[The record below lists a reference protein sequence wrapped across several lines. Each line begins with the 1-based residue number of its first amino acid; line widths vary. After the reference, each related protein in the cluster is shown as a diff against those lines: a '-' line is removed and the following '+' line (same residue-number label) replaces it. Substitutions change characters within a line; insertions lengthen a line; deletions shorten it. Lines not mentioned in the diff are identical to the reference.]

1 MGNDTDSDTD
11 RQEHTH
17 WDVSGWWR
25 SLRNRRFFDAAGEGC
40 QLDGRCWEVKGH
52 VTLGS
57 HCVLRN
63 NLVFRTHKEG
73 RILIGDG
80 VELADYVLLMANQLV
95 EVGANSYIGPHC
107 VLRDTNHSFRGSDLH
122 WRLLPHQT
130 DPIRIGS
137 NCYLGARSYIMPGVT
152 VGDGAVVGP
161 ASIVTKSVGP
171 CEVWAGSPV
180 ARMVA
185 HRTDPS
191 KRSMRKRDLGLISMF
206 GFEAADAEEEADPP
220 CKLRDD
226 KAPNGQQD
234 HRSE

>member
-1 MGNDTDSDTD
+1 MGNKTDSTKNL
-11 RQEHTH
+11 QEHKE
-17 WDVSGWWR
+17 WNVFRWWR
-25 SLRNRRFFDAAGEGC
+25 LRRNRLLFDSVGEGC
-40 QLDGRCWEVKGH
+40 QLDGMCWEVKGH
-52 VTLGS
+52 VFLGAN
-57 HCVLRN
+57 CVLRN

-95 EVGANSYIGPHC
+95 EVGSNTYIGPHC

-137 NCYLGARSYIMPGVT
+137 NCYIGARSYVMPGVT
-152 VGDGAVVGP
+152 IGDGAVVGP
-161 ASIVTKSVGP
+161 ASIVTKNIGP

-191 KRSMRKRDLGLISMF
+191 KRSTRKRDLGLISMF
-206 GFEAADAEEEADPP
+206 GFDAGAEEEDTA
-220 CKLRDD
+220 
-226 KAPNGQQD
+226 
-234 HRSE
+234 E